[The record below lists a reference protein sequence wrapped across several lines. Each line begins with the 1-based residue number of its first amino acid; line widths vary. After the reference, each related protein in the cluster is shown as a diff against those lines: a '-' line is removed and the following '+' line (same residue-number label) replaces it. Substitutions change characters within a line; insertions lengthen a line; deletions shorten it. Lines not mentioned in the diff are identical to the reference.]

1 MRLKHFFQE
10 FKVFLNGFSVEQDI
24 YSYSLLKTYTYT
36 LYYLSLENYDLE
48 NISIL
53 TRKSANR
60 TEVFKS
66 DHQIAC
72 KSLALTETTHIPNFV
87 KNIFSSTM

>member
-1 MRLKHFFQE
+1 MGLWEGENDDIKLTANIHLKNYIIWAQKIRLRKYSNFD
-10 FKVFLNGFSVEQDI
+10 KKICEQDR
-24 YSYSLLKTYTYT
+24 
-36 LYYLSLENYDLE
+36 N
-48 NISIL
+48 
-53 TRKSANR
+53 
-60 TEVFKS
+60 FKS

>member
-1 MRLKHFFQE
+1 
-10 FKVFLNGFSVEQDI
+10 
-24 YSYSLLKTYTYT
+24 
-36 LYYLSLENYDLE
+36 LSLENYDLE
-48 NISIL
+48 NIPIL

-72 KSLALTETTHIPNFV
+72 KSFALTETTHIPNFV
-87 KNIFSSTM
+87 KNIFFHPQCKDFI